1 MIRRMQ
7 LRHVQLLWRAGIVA
21 LVMATPLAFAIPA
34 QAATEQVWDRIAAC
48 ESSGDWSINT
58 GNGYYGG
65 LQFLDTTWDSFG
77 GEAYAST
84 ADKASRTQQIAVA
97 QRVLAEQGWNAW
109 PTCSR
114 KAGLR

>member
-1 MIRRMQ
+1 MIRR
-7 LRHVQLLWRAGIVA
+7 VQLLCRAGIVA
-21 LVMATPLAFAIPA
+21 FAMATPLAFAIPA
-34 QAATEQVWDRIAAC
+34 QAATGQVWDHIAAC
-48 ESSGDWSINT
+48 ESSSNWSINT

-84 ADKASRTQQIAVA
+84 ADKATRRQQIAVA
-97 QRVLAEQGWNAW
+97 ERVLAKQGWNAW
-109 PTCSR
+109 PACSR

>member
-1 MIRRMQ
+1 MIRRS
-7 LRHVQLLWRAGIVA
+7 RLLCRAGIVA
-21 LVMATPLAFAIPA
+21 LAMATPLAFAAPG
-34 QAATEQVWDRIAAC
+34 QAATEEVWDRVAAC
-48 ESSGDWSINT
+48 ESSGNWSVNT

-65 LQFLDTTWDSFG
+65 LQFLDSTWDSFG

-84 ADKASRTQQIAVA
+84 ADRATRSQQIAVA
-97 QRVLAEQGWNAW
+97 ERVLATQGWNAW